1 MTPPRRIT
9 FTEADELPAAWT
21 ADSKA
26 VIFFSDRNGHW
37 GVFKQPLDQDS
48 VEVLVTGA
56 KGAEADSPRVSADGT
71 WLLYQELTEKTDRL
85 WPMARLMRVPINGGL
100 PEFVFSARFYN
111 SHRCSRAEANLCV
124 FAEQTADGTWL
135 VFTVLD
141 PIRGKGRE
149 LAKFAT
155 DPLGFYH
162 WDVSPDGKRIA
173 ILKGGENQIHVLPL
187 SGGAVRDFTV
197 KGWTGFNSLDW
208 SPDGKGFFIGNL
220 SGGSATLIYVDQAAN
235 AFPLWHQKSTT
246 GTWGVP
252 SPDGRQLAILGQEF
266 NGNIWTMENF

>member
-1 MTPPRRIT
+1 
-9 FTEADELPAAWT
+9 
-21 ADSKA
+21 
-26 VIFFSDRNGHW
+26 
-37 GVFKQPLDQDS
+37 
-48 VEVLVTGA
+48 
-56 KGAEADSPRVSADGT
+56 
-71 WLLYQELTEKTDRL
+71 
-85 WPMARLMRVPINGGL
+85 
-100 PEFVFSARFYN
+100 
-111 SHRCSRAEANLCV
+111 LCV
-124 FAEQTADGTWL
+124 FAEQTSDGTWL

-187 SGGAVRDFTV
+187 GDGAVRDLTV
-197 KGWTGFNSLDW
+197 KGWAGLNSLDW

-220 SGGSATLIYVDQAAN
+220 SGGSATLIYVDQAGN
-235 AFPLWHQKSTT
+235 AYPLWHQKSTT

-266 NGNIWTMENF
+266 NANIWTMENF